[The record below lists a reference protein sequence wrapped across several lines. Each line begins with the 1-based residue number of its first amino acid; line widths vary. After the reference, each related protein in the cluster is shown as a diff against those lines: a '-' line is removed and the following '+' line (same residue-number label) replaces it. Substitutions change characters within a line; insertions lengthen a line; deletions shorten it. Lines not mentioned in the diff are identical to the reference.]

1 MKERVL
7 ITGASSGIGLE
18 LARLAAADGC
28 DLVLVARSADKLEQ
42 LASELRKSHQVE
54 VTVLPSDLTRP
65 EAPAELAAELEK
77 RQLPVDILVNNAGF
91 ATYGPFAE
99 TDRKAELDMLQL
111 NIVALTDLTKL
122 LLPAMIARGHGRVL
136 NVASTA
142 AFQPGPLMAVYYATK
157 AYVLSLSEA
166 LANELKDR
174 GVSVT
179 AFCPGPTESGFQAVA
194 GMQKSKLMQRKLPT
208 SAEVARI
215 GWQATRRG
223 QAVCVPGAMNWIYA
237 TAVRFLPRSVVTSMV
252 RRAQS
257 PV

>member
-42 LASELRKSHQVE
+42 LAAELRASHSVE

-65 EAPAELAAELEK
+65 EAPDELVAELEK
-77 RQLPVDILVNNAGF
+77 RRLPVDILVNNAGF
-91 ATYGPFAE
+91 ATYGPFTE
-99 TDRKAELDMLQL
+99 TDRKTELDMLQL

-122 LLPAMIARGHGRVL
+122 LLPPMIARGHGRVM
-136 NVASTA
+136 NVTSTA

-179 AFCPGPTESGFQAVA
+179 TFCPGPTESGFQAAA
-194 GMQKSKLMQRKLPT
+194 GLQRSRLFRRKLPS
-208 SAEVARI
+208 SAEVALV

-223 QAVCVPGAMNWIYA
+223 QVVCVPGTMNWFMA
-237 TAVRFLPRSVVTSMV
+237 TAIRFLPRSLVTSLV
-252 RRAQS
+252 RRAQAPS
-257 PV
+257 